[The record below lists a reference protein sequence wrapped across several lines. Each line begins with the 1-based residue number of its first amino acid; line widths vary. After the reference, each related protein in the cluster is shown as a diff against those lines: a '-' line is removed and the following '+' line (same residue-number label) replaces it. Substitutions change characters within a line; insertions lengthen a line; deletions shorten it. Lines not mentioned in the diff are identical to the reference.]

1 MVLRDAID
9 ELTRSG
15 THTFT
20 VYDIAKMLGKSTAYA
35 SLLLSKSKK
44 VHRIERGK
52 YYIDGASKYEI
63 ASNIIYPAYISMH
76 SAMQYYGLIDQ
87 NILKY
92 SVITLKKHKVIN
104 ISGTTINFI
113 KTKKKAFFGYTRK
126 SNTYIVSPEKLFI
139 DCLYFGGISFSLLKE
154 AMITAKEDSLIDINT
169 VEKYVAVLNNKV
181 LVNKLGFLLELA
193 GINADRLLKYKY
205 RNYIHL
211 QNTGSKGKNRKWG
224 VNYD

>member
-104 ISGTTINFI
+104 ISGTTINF
-113 KTKKKAFFGYTRK
+113 
-126 SNTYIVSPEKLFI
+126 
-139 DCLYFGGISFSLLKE
+139 
-154 AMITAKEDSLIDINT
+154 
-169 VEKYVAVLNNKV
+169 
-181 LVNKLGFLLELA
+181 
-193 GINADRLLKYKY
+193 
-205 RNYIHL
+205 
-211 QNTGSKGKNRKWG
+211 
-224 VNYD
+224 